1 MVVTRNYL
9 VWALENNIKTKN
21 YLLYWYFQELIDS
34 SLTSSLVQ
42 KKISDDLGYEI
53 KKSQI
58 ETIRYRIPTTKLQAF
73 ETLISIEKTTGH
85 SPKAITPENKAE
97 FTNPFERN
105 HSDDSFIKLIS

>member
-42 KKISDDLGYEI
+42 KKISDDLGHAI

-58 ETIRYRIPTTKLQAF
+58 ETIRYRIPTAKLQAF
-73 ETLISIEKTTGH
+73 KTLISIEKATGH
-85 SPKAITPENKAE
+85 LPKTIISENKAE
-97 FTNPFERN
+97 FTNPFEKN
-105 HSDDSFIKLIS
+105 NTDDSFIKLIS